1 MYEIV
6 KVHNLLAY
14 KAILLYQTGELLHT
28 HCTQGMSDS
37 NISDHD
43 SCPSLHELVD
53 LVRTQEGAI
62 TKLLSEN
69 KTSKKNWLAHHP
81 IIKNWPKILI

>member
-1 MYEIV
+1 
-6 KVHNLLAY
+6 
-14 KAILLYQTGELLHT
+14 
-28 HCTQGMSDS
+28 MSDS

-69 KTSKKNWLAHHP
+69 KTQR
-81 IIKNWPKILI
+81 KIG